1 MIHRINND
9 TRGYGDYSG
18 VGRYGAQMI
27 MQCLLLTNA
36 TDIKTTTTI
45 EDDYKIFW
53 RRCHPM
59 IPENEMLSVTQFDI
73 TK

>member
-27 MQCLLLTNA
+27 MQS
-36 TDIKTTTTI
+36 TTTI